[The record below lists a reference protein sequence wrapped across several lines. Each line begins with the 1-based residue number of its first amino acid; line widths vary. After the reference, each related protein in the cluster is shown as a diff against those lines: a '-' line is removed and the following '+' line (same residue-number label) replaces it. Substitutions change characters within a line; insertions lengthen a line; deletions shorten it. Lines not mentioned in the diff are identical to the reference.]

1 MDTDRAKDRSL
12 GSAGSCHYSE
22 GTAETSNKKICRW
35 ERRVC
40 CHTYRSWKIVLLVLL
55 PVVFDILRA
64 EDSSGYEAHSIA
76 IVVSSLTAL
85 MMEQR
90 EKFTT
95 QIITAE
101 FVSELQQDLDTL
113 HGVREGKYQLVYI
126 HVRPESLQSNAQWR
140 STLLSTA
147 YQRNFIAL
155 LSLTKHFVLPSGK
168 YCCMHP
174 AVSCFFF
181 FTRGIVFCQDY
192 TNCRKFSACCL
203 KV

>member
-1 MDTDRAKDRSL
+1 MDTDRANDHSL

-101 FVSELQQDLDTL
+101 FVSELQQDLDAL

-126 HVRPESLQSNAQWR
+126 SLESLLSNAQWR
-140 STLLSTA
+140 STLLSTV

-155 LSLTKHFVLPSGK
+155 IIDEALCIT
-168 YCCMHP
+168 
-174 AVSCFFF
+174 
-181 FTRGIVFCQDY
+181 QW
-192 TNCRKFSACCL
+192 
-203 KV
+203 